1 MIGSHPLRRLLLALA
16 LLTPLPMAAP
26 ARAIETIKL
35 KLPFI
40 QDTFTVKV
48 EELRSPAAL
57 LNGNSDLAELNRATN
72 GEIGRK
78 LSALMASPL
87 PVQMRSALRNSM
99 GSALLDQVLLVVSA
113 LGEVDGVRQ
122 PPIQG
127 SVELEQALQKAARDN
142 KGEVTLVDVLQVVPG
157 QTVTLDL
164 NRFLVAIQRLKQQ
177 QQAAVPLVAGTT
189 AASSDG
195 RFSAAGNNQTARR
208 TTSISAAH
216 REAPLELVVVEPT
229 GKGNG
234 KLVMISH
241 GLWDSPA
248 NFEGWAEHL
257 ASHGYTVV
265 MPVHPGSDKSQ
276 QQEMLSGKVPPP
288 GPAELM
294 LRPKDVSAAIDAAG
308 AGKLGLRQPV
318 DTRSVLA
325 AGHSWGA
332 TTVLQLAGVR
342 PSSVEL
348 KQFCSDV
355 KDPARNLSWVLQC
368 SFLDSADR
376 SGLADPRVKAGVAVS
391 PPMRLLFAPGAGDA
405 MNAQV
410 MVVSG
415 TRDWVVPVGPEAIEP
430 VRNQARSVGI
440 GGNRLVLAEGG
451 DHFNLRAPA
460 GNGES
465 VLNAVILAWF
475 EGGGALPKDG
485 WGNAS
490 FPLRDVTSA
499 VAGRPAPATPAAVS
513 PSPSSSSR

>member
-1 MIGSHPLRRLLLALA
+1 
-16 LLTPLPMAAP
+16 MAAP

-35 KLPFI
+35 KLPFM

-48 EELRSPAAL
+48 EELRSPEAL
-57 LNGNSDLAELNRATN
+57 LQGNSDLAEVNRATD

-78 LSALMASPL
+78 LAALMASPL
-87 PVQMRSALRNSM
+87 PMQMRSVVRNSM
-99 GSALLDQVLLVVSA
+99 GSALLDQVLLLVSA

-122 PPIQG
+122 PPSQG
-127 SVELEQALQKAARDN
+127 SVELEQALQKAASQN
-142 KGEVTLVDVLQVVPG
+142 TGEVTLVDVLQVVPG

-177 QQAAVPLVAGTT
+177 QQAATPLVAST
-189 AASSDG
+189 APATSDS
-195 RFSAAGNNQTARR
+195 RFSAPGGAQPTRR
-208 TTSISAAH
+208 TTSISVPH
-216 REAPLELVVVEPT
+216 RSEPLQLVVVEPT

-234 KLVMISH
+234 KLVLISH

-265 MPVHPGSDKSQ
+265 LPVHPGSDKSQ

-294 LRPKDVSAAIDAAG
+294 LRPKDVSAAIDAVA
-308 AGKLGLRQPV
+308 AGKLQLRQSV
-318 DTRSVLA
+318 DTQSVLV

-348 KQFCSDV
+348 KQFCDNV

-376 SGLADPRVKAGVAVS
+376 SGLADRRVKAGVAVS

-405 MNAQV
+405 MNAEV

-460 GNGES
+460 GS
-465 VLNAVILAWF
+465 ADSALSAVILAWF
-475 EGGGALPKDG
+475 EGGGSLPKDG
-485 WGNAS
+485 WGNTT

-499 VAGRPAPATPAAVS
+499 VAGGSTAPAPAALS
-513 PSPSSSSR
+513 PSPASSSR